1 MRWWLNWFLY
11 RDVTQSYW
19 SSRYVFLL
27 KQINIRHDISAC
39 WSTENNNKKKK
50 NKFSIKWSKKPIIIG
65 SPWNIAM
72 HVIHLVPSFFIS
84 MSMIIILFV
93 IRKDVPLY
101 FHFTSIKT
109 EQQYRTP
116 LLQLLPSGEYFT
128 KKKYFKE
135 FIYNIHT
142 ELLNLV
148 SLLANCCKLEI
159 VL

>member
-1 MRWWLNWFLY
+1 MILVPAGWLETIT
-11 RDVTQSYW
+11 R
-19 SSRYVFLL
+19 
-27 KQINIRHDISAC
+27 
-39 WSTENNNKKKK
+39 KK

-128 KKKYFKE
+128 KKKILQGIHLQHTYWVTE
-135 FIYNIHT
+135 FSFT
-142 ELLNLV
+142 SGKLLQIGNR
-148 SLLANCCKLEI
+148 SIN
-159 VL
+159 

>member
-101 FHFTSIKT
+101 FHFTST
-109 EQQYRTP
+109 
-116 LLQLLPSGEYFT
+116 LPQSKQNNNIGHHCCSYCPQGNISPKKNTSRNSFT
-128 KKKYFKE
+128 TY
-135 FIYNIHT
+135 ILSYWI
-142 ELLNLV
+142 
-148 SLLANCCKLEI
+148 
-159 VL
+159 